1 MPTTDSQTGAQANT
15 ESLWTYWVRLSHS
28 LSAKLML
35 VLLSALVLI
44 FALLGYLSLRLH
56 RDHLEASTLRAAER
70 LSDVIKRS
78 GSYSMMHNDR
88 DALRELIDTAGKE
101 PGIVRI
107 RIIDK
112 QGIVAYTTDPHE
124 LEHKIEPANEACTGC
139 HEDSQTRAELKGM
152 QRFRI
157 FRNDR
162 TRVLGIITPI
172 ENQPSCSNAACH
184 AHPASQKILGV
195 LDTNLS
201 LAVADANLR
210 ESSWRMLIYVA
221 GALMAMGTLI
231 AVFIWR
237 YVARPVTALMT
248 GTKRLALGE
257 LGYQIE
263 VDSQDELGELA
274 ESFNHASLE
283 LHKANEEITSWAQT
297 LESRVEEKTRELTSA
312 QEQMIHVEKMTSLG
326 KMAAVVAHEINN
338 PLSGIL
344 TYSKLLRRWL
354 DKVQIEDERRKEMY
368 DCLRL
373 IESESKRCGDLVK
386 NLLTFSRTAPLNI
399 DGHNLNEILHR
410 CQMLVQHHL
419 ENCAIN
425 LELDLD
431 PQLPLVQC
439 DGAQIE
445 QVFLALTMNAIEA
458 MPRGGNIWYRTRS
471 LPSSGQVSI
480 QIRDDGAGI
489 PGDAMKRL
497 FEPFFTTKEGG
508 KGVGL
513 GLAISKN
520 IIERHRGTI
529 EVESELGRGT
539 TFYIFIP
546 TDGHLVAQ
554 PASTAA
560 TTAAK
565 R

>member
-1 MPTTDSQTGAQANT
+1 MPTTEEEPGVQANP
-15 ESLWTYWVRLSHS
+15 ESTWVRWIRLSRS
-28 LSAKLML
+28 LSAKLVL
-35 VLLSALVLI
+35 VLLSALVVI
-44 FALLGYLSLRLH
+44 FALLGYASLRLH
-56 RDHLEASTLRAAER
+56 RDHLERSTLAAAER

-78 GSYSMMHNDR
+78 ASYSMMRNDR
-88 DALRELIDTAGKE
+88 EGLHELISTMGKE

-112 QGIVAYTTDPHE
+112 QGMVSYSTDPHE
-124 LEHKIEPANEACTGC
+124 LQRQIDTANETCTGC
-139 HEDSQTRAELKGM
+139 HLDSETRAELKNKE
-152 QRFRI
+152 RFRI
-157 FRNDR
+157 FNNGHG
-162 TRVLGIITPI
+162 RVLGIITPI
-172 ENQPSCSNAACH
+172 ENQPSCSNAECH

-195 LDTNLS
+195 LDSSLS
-201 LAVADANLR
+201 LEVADANLR
-210 ESSWRMLIYVA
+210 ESSWKMLFLVI
-221 GALMAMGTLI
+221 GALVAMGTLI
-231 AVFIWR
+231 ALFIWR
-237 YVARPVTALMT
+237 YVDRPVTALIA
-248 GTKRLALGE
+248 GTQRLGEGE

-263 VDSQDELGELA
+263 VHTQDELGELA
-274 ESFNHASLE
+274 ESFNHTSLE
-283 LHKANEEITSWAQT
+283 LHKANEEITAWAQT
-297 LESRVEEKTRELTSA
+297 LESRVDEKTRELTSA

-354 DKVQIEDERRKEMY
+354 EKVEIEAERRKEMY

-373 IESESKRCGDLVK
+373 IETESKRCGDLVK

-399 DGHNLNEILHR
+399 DFHNLNDILHR

-419 ENCAIN
+419 DNCAIN
-425 LELDLD
+425 IEVDVD

-458 MPRGGNIWYRTRS
+458 MPHGGNLWYRTRA
-471 LPSSGQVSI
+471 LPNSSQVSV

-489 PGDAMKRL
+489 PDDAMKKL

-529 EVESELGRGT
+529 EVESHLGRGT

-546 TDGHLVAQ
+546 MDGQLVSHPGSA
-554 PASTAA
+554 AKTMAA
-560 TTAAK
+560 T

>member
-1 MPTTDSQTGAQANT
+1 MPTTDRQPGAQANP
-15 ESLWTYWVRLSHS
+15 ESLWKYWIRLSHS
-28 LSAKLML
+28 LGAKLIA

-44 FALLGYLSLRLH
+44 FALLGYLSLRLN
-56 RDHLEASTLRAAER
+56 RSHLEAGTLRSAER
-70 LSDVIKRS
+70 LSDMIKRNT
-78 GSYSMMHNDR
+78 SYSMMRNDR
-88 DALRELIDTAGKE
+88 DALKEMIETAGKE
-101 PGIVRI
+101 PGIVRV

-112 QGIVAYTTDPHE
+112 HGTIAYTSDPHE
-124 LEHKIEPANEACTGC
+124 LEREINPANEACTGC
-139 HEDSQTRAELKGM
+139 HEDSQTRAELKGL

-157 FRNDR
+157 FKSDN

-201 LAVADANLR
+201 LEVADANLR
-210 ESSWRMLIYVA
+210 ESSWRMLVYVA
-221 GALMAMGTLI
+221 GALIALATLI
-231 AVFIWR
+231 AVLIWH
-237 YVARPVTALMT
+237 YVARPVKALMT
-248 GTKRLALGE
+248 GTKQLGRGE

-283 LHKANEEITSWAQT
+283 LHKANEEITAWAQT

-354 DKVQIEDERRKEMY
+354 EKIATIEDERRKEMY

-419 ENCAIN
+419 EHCAIN
-425 LELDLD
+425 LEVDLD

-458 MPRGGNIWYRTRS
+458 MPHGGNLWYRTRS
-471 LPSSGQVSI
+471 LPASGQVSV

-489 PGDAMKRL
+489 PDDAMKRL

-520 IIERHRGTI
+520 IVERHRGAI
-529 EVESELGRGT
+529 EVESQLGRGT

-554 PASTAA
+554 PASAASTAA
-560 TTAAK
+560 T

>member
-1 MPTTDSQTGAQANT
+1 MANP
-15 ESLWTYWVRLSHS
+15 ESIWRNWIRLSQS
-28 LSAKLML
+28 LSAKLIAL
-35 VLLSALVLI
+35 LLSALILI
-44 FALLGYLSLRLH
+44 FGLLGYLSLRLH
-56 RDHLEASTLRAAER
+56 RTHLENSTLRSAEQ
-70 LSDVIKRS
+70 LSEMITRS
-78 GSYSMMHNDR
+78 ASYSMMRNDR
-88 DALRELIDTAGKE
+88 DGLREMIETAGKQ

-112 QGIVAYTTDPHE
+112 QGTVTFTTDAHE
-124 LEHKIEPANEACTGC
+124 FERQINPANEACTGC
-139 HEDSQTRAELKGM
+139 HADSETRAELKGR

-157 FRNDR
+157 FNNGQG
-162 TRVLGIITPI
+162 RVLGVITPI
-172 ENQPSCSNAACH
+172 ENEPSCSNAACH

-201 LAVADANLR
+201 LQVADANLR
-210 ESSWRMLIYVA
+210 ESSWRMLFYVI
-221 GALMAMGTLI
+221 GALVAMGTLI
-231 AVFIWR
+231 ALFIWR
-237 YVARPVTALMT
+237 YVDRPVTALMS
-248 GTKRLALGE
+248 GTKRLGQGE

-283 LHKANEEITSWAQT
+283 LHKANEEITAWAQT
-297 LESRVEEKTRELTSA
+297 LESRVEEKTKELTSA

-344 TYSKLLRRWL
+344 TYSKLLKRWL
-354 DKVQIEDERRKEMY
+354 DKVEIEAERRQEMY
-368 DCLRL
+368 DCLHL
-373 IESESKRCGDLVK
+373 IETESKRCGDLVK

-399 DGHNLNEILHR
+399 DRHNLNEILHR

-439 DGAQIE
+439 DGAQVE

-458 MPRGGNIWYRTRS
+458 MPRGGNLWYRTRA
-471 LPSSGQVSI
+471 LPSSGQVSV

-489 PGDAMKRL
+489 PEQAMKKL

-520 IIERHRGTI
+520 IVERHRGTI
-529 EVESELGRGT
+529 EVESQLGRGT

-546 TDGHLVAQ
+546 TDGHLVSQ
-554 PASTAA
+554 PVSAAASVAA
-560 TTAAK
+560 T